1 MSDHLQV
8 GFFNIVG
15 LPLFKAMA
23 DVFEDSVPL
32 YEGALA
38 NFREWEAATADDALS
53 RTAST

>member
-1 MSDHLQV
+1 MQV

-23 DVFEDSVPL
+23 DVFEDSMPL

-38 NFREWEAATADDALS
+38 NFQAWEAAAAEDVQ
-53 RTAST
+53 STTG